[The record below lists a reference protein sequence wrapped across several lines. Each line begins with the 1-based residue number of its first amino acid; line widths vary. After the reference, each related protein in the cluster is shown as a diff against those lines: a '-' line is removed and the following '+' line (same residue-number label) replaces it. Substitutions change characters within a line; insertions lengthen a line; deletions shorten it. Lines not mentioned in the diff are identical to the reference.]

1 MIPLRFVPF
10 VFVLLWSTG
19 FIGARYAMP
28 HAEPFT
34 VLAIRM
40 AIAAVLL
47 WLLTLKFRVTWPS
60 RRQTLHAMFV
70 GLLVHAAYLGGVFT
84 AIRNGMPAATASL
97 IVGLQPLIT
106 AIIARVWL
114 GDTLL
119 FRQVLG
125 LLVGL
130 CGVTLVLWPDESST
144 LATGFGS
151 GAVLATVVSLFAI
164 SLGTL
169 WQKRYC
175 TDISLLAGAFWQYVA
190 TALVLTA
197 GAFLF
202 ETRQIAWTGE
212 LIFAL
217 FWLVFVL
224 SIAAILLLML
234 MIRHGQAA
242 VVASYFYLT
251 PAATAVEAWILFGEH
266 PGAPAFAGIVVV
278 CLGVYMA
285 RARVAPPVEAGKA
298 D

>member
-1 MIPLRFVPF
+1 MNQIPLRFVPV

-40 AIAAVLL
+40 AVATLLL
-47 WLLTLKFRVTWPS
+47 WLLALKFRVPWPD
-60 RRQTLHAMFV
+60 RPQAMHAMFV
-70 GLLVHAAYLGGVFT
+70 GLLVHGAYLGGVFS
-84 AIRNGMPAATASL
+84 AIRNGMPAATAAL
-97 IVGLQPLIT
+97 IVGLQPLVT
-106 AIIARVWL
+106 AIIARFWL
-114 GDTLL
+114 GERLL
-119 FRQVLG
+119 RQQVLG
-125 LLVGL
+125 LLIGL
-130 CGVTLVLWPDESST
+130 CGVALVLWPDQSGT
-144 LATGFGS
+144 LASGFGP
-151 GAVLATVVSLFAI
+151 GAVLATVVALFAI

-175 TDISLLAGAFWQYVA
+175 TGISLLAGAFWQYVA
-190 TALVLTA
+190 TAIVLSLA
-197 GAFLF
+197 ALLF
-202 ETRQIAWTGE
+202 ETRQITWNGE

-251 PAATAVEAWILFGEH
+251 PAATAVEAWFLFGER
-266 PGAPAFAGIVVV
+266 PGTLAFAGIAVV
-278 CLGVYMA
+278 CFGVYLA
-285 RARVAPPVEAGKA
+285 RARQ
-298 D
+298 